1 MLEKFNKEHTHTED
15 EVRFILQG
23 SGVFHINPGDRPVF
37 GIEVHAG
44 DLISVPLGTRHW
56 FDLCGD
62 RRIRAIRLFQDT
74 SGWTPHYLADGVHA
88 GYEPL
93 CLGPAWL
100 RRRQRGEAG
109 LVIVFDGRGILL
121 DVEGT
126 TSSISFVYDVLFAL
140 RQGADRRLSGG
151 PRRRSRPCSSWRRRS
166 RQRPGVADARRR
178 SPPTP
183 PGGAGRDR
191 ADESRRQRHGAQGAA
206 GHDLAERL

>member
-1 MLEKFNKEHTHTED
+1 MAIVTVPAEARRITDPLEVKQFLNDHGLHYEVWPLEDRVDPGAPAEAILAAYAPEIDELKARGGFVTADVIDVRPDTPNLDTMLHKFNKEHTHSED

-74 SGWTPHYLADGVHA
+74 SGWTPTYVADGVHA

-93 CLGPAWL
+93 CLGPIWMA
-100 RRRQRGEAG
+100 GE
-109 LVIVFDGRGILL
+109 GRAKASGR
-121 DVEGT
+121 T
-126 TSSISFVYDVLFAL
+126 AL
-140 RQGADRRLSGG
+140 
-151 PRRRSRPCSSWRRRS
+151 
-166 RQRPGVADARRR
+166 
-178 SPPTP
+178 
-183 PGGAGRDR
+183 
-191 ADESRRQRHGAQGAA
+191 
-206 GHDLAERL
+206 